1 MEPRYYWANE
11 QLEKVFWLRWKPL
24 FVPEVMVLSGP
35 VDVLSQLAGPLKK
48 QLTEQPLGI
57 LRDIMD
63 SFPQE
68 LVVAM
73 VGVFPRGNPSTDSW
87 QQEDLWRSVQLKHR
101 VVTTQL

>member
-48 QLTEQPLGI
+48 QLTEQPLGY
-57 LRDIMD
+57 
-63 SFPQE
+63 
-68 LVVAM
+68 
-73 VGVFPRGNPSTDSW
+73 
-87 QQEDLWRSVQLKHR
+87 
-101 VVTTQL
+101 